1 MKHLLDHK
9 ESVKRTLLTMIEN
22 QEVLQNHYR
31 VFPPSEPVIQM
42 NPFENFSTPDTKP
55 MPYHEDDAKSCV
67 SIMSCKSN
75 VTLPLRSNRAERLRL
90 AAGRRRKIV
99 PKISPIIRFQ

>member
-1 MKHLLDHK
+1 
-9 ESVKRTLLTMIEN
+9 MIEK
-22 QEVLQNHYR
+22 QEILQNHCR
-31 VFPPSEPVIQM
+31 ILPPSEPVMQM
-42 NPFENFSTPDTKP
+42 NPFEHFSTPNTKA
-55 MPYHEDDAKSCV
+55 MPYHEDDTQNCV

-99 PKISPIIRFQ
+99 PKISPIIRFK